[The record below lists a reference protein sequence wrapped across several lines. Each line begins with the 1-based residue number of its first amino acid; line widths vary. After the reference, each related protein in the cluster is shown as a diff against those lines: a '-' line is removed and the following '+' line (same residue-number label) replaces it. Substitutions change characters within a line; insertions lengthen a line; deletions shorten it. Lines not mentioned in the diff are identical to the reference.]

1 MRRLAL
7 QPLEVELELE
17 RGAVGGGAPSKERGR
32 RRREE

>member
-17 RGAVGGGAPSKERGR
+17 RIAVGGGAPSKERRG
-32 RRREE
+32 RREE